1 MQPLLTAEQMRA
13 ADQESVQS
21 FELPELLLMEHA
33 ALALLRALENRFGG
47 LLPKTRGVVL
57 AGIGNNGGDVLAAT
71 RLLMEKGCQNV
82 FVVLVGAGKPLS
94 ASAQKQL
101 ALLAHLGVAWGK
113 ELSPELL
120 GACDWI
126 LDGILGT
133 GLSRP
138 LDSSISQTIE
148 LVNQFAGKKWILSA
162 DIPSGLSADTGHP
175 LPVAVRASAT
185 VTFGFHKR
193 GLVTG
198 EAVNYVGELSLAS
211 IQIPATVSSQT
222 WNSFLYSEEDASRL
236 PVRRKDSHKGDFG
249 RVAIIAGP
257 ANREGAAALSAL
269 GALKTGAG
277 LVTVHAPADTIQTL
291 RPRLVP
297 EVMTEVLGDALF
309 KNTHRTSIV
318 VGPGLGTDAEGW
330 ATLKRALERKDPLVV
345 DADGLTL
352 LAQHAT
358 AAGKLLSVR
367 ADCATILTP
376 HPKEAAVLL
385 NCTVAEVEADRYTS
399 VRALSD
405 QWKCA
410 VVLKGAGSLCTSPG
424 NPIVA
429 VRAGDSGLS
438 KGGSGDVLSG
448 ILASFLAQNLT
459 VAQAAPLAVFVH
471 GRASELLT
479 ARYGHSRSSLAGEVA
494 SAVADVLGDLE
505 WKASK

>member
-1 MQPLLTAEQMRA
+1 
-13 ADQESVQS
+13 
-21 FELPELLLMEHA
+21 
-33 ALALLRALENRFGG
+33 
-47 LLPKTRGVVL
+47 
-57 AGIGNNGGDVLAAT
+57 
-71 RLLMEKGCQNV
+71 
-82 FVVLVGAGKPLS
+82 
-94 ASAQKQL
+94 
-101 ALLAHLGVAWGK
+101 
-113 ELSPELL
+113 
-120 GACDWI
+120 
-126 LDGILGT
+126 
-133 GLSRP
+133 
-138 LDSSISQTIE
+138 
-148 LVNQFAGKKWILSA
+148 
-162 DIPSGLSADTGHP
+162 
-175 LPVAVRASAT
+175 
-185 VTFGFHKR
+185 
-193 GLVTG
+193 
-198 EAVNYVGELSLAS
+198 
-211 IQIPATVSSQT
+211 
-222 WNSFLYSEEDASRL
+222 
-236 PVRRKDSHKGDFG
+236 
-249 RVAIIAGP
+249 
-257 ANREGAAALSAL
+257 
-269 GALKTGAG
+269 
-277 LVTVHAPADTIQTL
+277 
-291 RPRLVP
+291 
-297 EVMTEVLGDALF
+297 MTEVLGDSLF

-330 ATLKRALERKDPLVV
+330 ATLKRVLERKDPLVV

-385 NCTVAEVEADRYTS
+385 NCSVAEVEADRYTS